1 MAAQL
6 SFTSFNRDPDPW
18 CQDSTAALWDGLDFS
33 TCFRARVFNG
43 LIPAAFIALSLS
55 SFLLLIIFHI
65 VIKLLPKSSSK
76 VAISSGAA
84 RRLSTSSR
92 ARRSSI
98 SSAYSSAEI
107 PTTAGPMAIAEAE
120 NEVILG
126 VVNEESP
133 DLEIKD
139 VLALGVGDT
148 KESVAREHLGGFL
161 QVSGSSAID
170 DEEEG
175 ERIPESVTFGMLFI
189 ALWGTKK
196 NSLSAVGSAALT
208 ALLVVRLVY
217 GQGEEGS
224 NWLPLMVVA
233 WAWSTLL
240 ALAQLALAFTFRLRR
255 LQLPGSTHRVPRW
268 YTFLEIHYIPWLM
281 IYVIIAF
288 FNLRSA
294 ILTNLAAE
302 SRSAFVV
309 EVATFTISSTLFL
322 VEIFAPRPSKF
333 SSRSSKA
340 TTDATTKLPR
350 APEMNASLFG
360 LATFSYINSFMV
372 ANAFPKPG
380 QPALPMTAIPDL
392 RPDDKTARVL
402 LSYRRDV
409 AALNAGRGPGTKR
422 KAWGLTAKL
431 AWHFRRELLVQQFW
445 SYIRVAVVG
454 LPPLFL
460 QAILGHINKR
470 QRGEEAPFHVALLYA
485 VGLFFFQIL
494 GALCASQSLFIGR
507 RICIRLRSIIVGE
520 VFTKALR
527 RKDMAGTSA
536 PTDESDDVKKDAK
549 KEAKKPTE
557 DEEAEKASS
566 GKILNLISVDTFRL
580 SEVCAYLHFIWP
592 ELSLTIV
599 ITVVL
604 LFRVLGLSAIAGLT
618 VLILI
623 TPLQAAS
630 SRLFYVYQ
638 KRLLAA
644 ADARLNLATEVIAS
658 VRIVKYFAWEPKF
671 LEKMQETRDKE
682 LAALWARAL
691 TMVAGTLTTFGAPI
705 IVSVATF
712 VFHTKVLHRDL
723 TAETAFTALALF
735 NILRGPLEG
744 VTDMVVNVLQA
755 HVSLKRIDE
764 FLQEQ
769 ETAKYSTMRST
780 ATGTEPV
787 IGFVDGSF
795 TWSDEQLAKDDP
807 SVFRIHDLN
816 LEFPVGKLSII
827 LGPVGS
833 GKSTLLLSLLGETNK
848 LSGASFLPSP
858 VVRSTGADP
867 SILTDTAAYCSQSPW
882 LLSDTIK
889 ENILFGSQLNE
900 ARYQAVL
907 DACALQT
914 DLRQFELGDATEVGE
929 KGTVLSGGQKARIS
943 LARAI
948 YSPAKHVLLDD
959 VLSAVDSHTAQHL
972 FSECL
977 KGRIMRHRTCI
988 IVTHAVDLCLPGSAY
1003 IVSMD
1008 NGSIVTSGTPDVLA
1022 TSPEH
1027 KALLAPKLEETA
1039 AASAIMIE
1047 AIAAGETDEELTIEQ
1062 AEAKR
1067 ARQEQLKLVK
1077 DETQSEGAVSRDVY
1091 LLYLRS
1097 MGGWWLA
1104 ALSLSIFVAA
1114 QLAEIG
1120 VSLALRYWAAS
1131 YDDEENSARQL
1142 VVMTLHTSLNR
1153 WRSVP
1158 SAMLHPFRSNEDLF
1172 STTGYGNE
1180 TTDYWLK
1187 MYVVLGLINLS
1198 LYAARVAFFLH
1209 RGVVASRIIY
1219 TELIDK
1225 ILGARIRFF
1234 DQTPTGRILN
1244 RLSKDMETIDQDVA
1258 MAGMFLLLEIL
1269 GVIGII
1275 GSISAVL
1282 PAFLGAAAII
1292 TLSYWAIGYVYLA
1305 SSRELKRHESVTKS
1319 PIFALFGESLNG
1331 VATIRAYGDS
1341 ARFTR
1346 QTFDLVNINNRP
1358 FFALWQANR
1367 WLSVR
1372 VDIAGACVSLAAA
1385 VFVLSAKS
1393 MDAALAG
1400 FVLSFAIAFNERIL
1414 WVVRLW
1420 SVVEINFNSVERVRE
1435 YLQLDQ
1441 ESKTGAIPPA
1451 IWPSRD
1457 GSIEVEGLTASYAPE
1472 LPPVLKNVSFKIL
1485 PKEKI
1490 GICGRTGSGKSTL
1503 GLSFFRFI
1511 EPTSGRIVIDG
1522 LDINTLS
1529 LPELR
1534 SRLTIV
1540 AQESALFAGTLRFNV
1555 DPFDVY
1561 DDADIWDAL
1570 RRVQMAAPISR
1581 PTPRQSRAPSRV
1593 QSRAPSIK
1601 GGADDEDGEGSETT
1615 ATEADERFI
1624 VKSLEMVVM
1633 EGGKNFS
1640 AGQRQLLALARGI
1653 LKLSTSSILLL
1664 DESTASLDQATD
1676 ERIQDTIRTEMSSAT
1691 ILCIAHRLRTIIDY
1705 DKILVLDQGEVVEFD
1720 TPWNLLARESSSF
1733 YSLCQKSG
1741 EFDSLLVLANAK
1753 RDSLI
1758 A

>member
-1 MAAQL
+1 MANQI
-6 SFTSFNRDPDPW
+6 SFASKPDPDPW
-18 CQDSTAALWDGLDFS
+18 CQHGLEPLWDGLDFS
-33 TCFRARVFNG
+33 RCFQARVING
-43 LIPAAFIALSLS
+43 LIPGVFLALSLLA
-55 SFLLLIIFHI
+55 LLLILLSSLYSY
-65 VIKLLPKSSSK
+65 LLPRTSTPH
-76 VAISSGAA
+76 VALSSGTA
-84 RRLSTSSR
+84 RRLSISSR
-92 ARRSSI
+92 ARRV
-98 SSAYSSAEI
+98 SSASASAEI
-107 PTTAGPMAIAEAE
+107 TTAGPQAIVEAE

-126 VVNEESP
+126 VVAEESP

-139 VLALGVGDT
+139 ILELGVGNEG
-148 KESVAREHLGGFL
+148 KKPVGRGLGAGLGG
-161 QVSGSSAID
+161 SAVEEE
-170 DEEEG
+170 DEEEV
-175 ERIPESVTFGMLFI
+175 EPAKVTAAMIGK

-196 NSLSAVGSAALT
+196 NTLSVLGSAALT
-208 ALLVVRLVY
+208 ALLVARLVD
-217 GQGEEGS
+217 GKSDAGA
-224 NWLPLMVVA
+224 NWAPLMVAA
-233 WAWSTLL
+233 WAWTTLL
-240 ALAQLALAFTFRLRR
+240 TLTQLALAFAARLDR
-255 LQLPGSTHRVPRW
+255 LQRPGSTHRVPAW
-268 YTFLEIHYIPWLM
+268 YSHLEMHFIPWLL
-281 IYVIIAF
+281 IYSLVAF
-288 FNLRSA
+288 FNLRSTLLA
-294 ILTNLAAE
+294 PTTPSSIPLAATTFAV
-302 SRSAFVV
+302 AF
-309 EVATFTISSTLFL
+309 SLFL
-322 VEIFAPRPSKF
+322 VEILAPH
-333 SSRSSKA
+333 A
-340 TTDATTKLPR
+340 LPA
-350 APEMNASLFG
+350 APEMNASLFA
-360 LATFSYINSFMV
+360 LATFSYVDSFMIN
-372 ANAFPKPG
+372 NAFPKSG
-380 QPALPMTAIPDL
+380 SLAIPMSSVPDL

-409 AALNAGRGPGTKR
+409 AVLNAGRGPGTSR
-422 KAWGLTAKL
+422 KVFGLTARL
-431 AWHFRRELLVQQFW
+431 FWHFRRPLLVQQFW
-445 SYIRVAVVG
+445 SYIRVAVVA

-460 QAILGHINKR
+460 KGILGHINRR
-470 QRGEEAPFHVALLYA
+470 QRGEEAPLHVALLYA
-485 VGLFFFQIL
+485 GALFFFQIL
-494 GALCASQSLFIGR
+494 GALAASQSLFIGR

-527 RKDMAGTSA
+527 RKDMAGSSVA
-536 PTDESDDVKKDAK
+536 KADDPDAK
-549 KEAKKPTE
+549 PDGKDKDEKKPTE

-566 GKILNLISVDTFRL
+566 GKILNLVSVDTFRL

-618 VLILI
+618 VLVLI
-623 TPLQAAS
+623 TPLQAAA

-644 ADARLNLATEVIAS
+644 ADGRLNLATEVIAS
-658 VRIVKYFAWEPKF
+658 VRIVKWERKF
-671 LEKMQETRDKE
+671 LEKMQVTRDKE

-691 TMVAGTLTTFGAPI
+691 TMVAGSILTFGAPV

-744 VTDMVVNVLQA
+744 FTDMLVNVLQA
-755 HVSLKRIDE
+755 HVSLQRIDD
-764 FLQEQ
+764 FLQEE
-769 ETAKYSTMRST
+769 ETAKYSVIRAPANGS
-780 ATGTEPV
+780 EPI
-787 IGFVDGSF
+787 IGFVDGNF
-795 TWSDEQLAKDDP
+795 TWSDEQLAMDDP
-807 SVFRIHDLN
+807 TVFRIRDLN
-816 LEFPVGKLSII
+816 LNFPVGKLSII

-848 LSGASFLPSP
+848 LSGSSFLPSP
-858 VVRSTGADP
+858 VVRSTGVDP
-867 SILTDTAAYCSQSPW
+867 AILTETSAYCSQSPW

-889 ENILFGSQLNE
+889 ENILFGSPLNE
-900 ARYQAVL
+900 KRYRDVL
-907 DACALQT
+907 DVCALET
-914 DLRQFELGDATEVGE
+914 DLKQFELGDETEVGE

-948 YSPAKHVLLDD
+948 YSSARHVLLDD

-972 FSECL
+972 FAKCL
-977 KGRIMRHRTCI
+977 TGVLMRHRTCI

-1003 IVSMD
+1003 VVSMD
-1008 NGSIVTSGTPDVLA
+1008 NGNVISSGSPDLVATTSGGGDLKLKAEQDV
-1022 TSPEH
+1022 
-1027 KALLAPKLEETA
+1027 A
-1039 AASAIMIE
+1039 AASAVTIE
-1047 AIAAGETDEELTIEQ
+1047 AIASGETDEEITVEQ

-1067 ARQEQLKLVK
+1067 ARQEKLKLVK
-1077 DETQSEGAVSRDVY
+1077 DETMSEGSVSKDVY
-1091 LLYLRS
+1091 MLYLRA

-1104 ALSLSIFVAA
+1104 GVSLAIFVGA
-1114 QLAEIG
+1114 QAAEIG

-1131 YDDEENSARQL
+1131 YDDEENSAGHL
-1142 VVMTLHTSLNR
+1142 LALTLHTSLNR
-1153 WRSVP
+1153 YRSFLAP
-1158 SAMLHPFRSNEDLF
+1158 HEPLM
-1172 STTGYGNE
+1172 TMGTGND

-1187 MYVVLGLINLS
+1187 VYVVLGAVNLA
-1198 LYAARVAFFLH
+1198 LYGGRVGFFLW
-1209 RGVVASRIIY
+1209 RGVIASRTIY
-1219 TELIDK
+1219 SELIDK

-1234 DQTPTGRILN
+1234 DSTPTGRILN

-1258 MAGMFLLLEIL
+1258 MAGMFLLLEVL

-1282 PAFLGAAAII
+1282 PAFLIAAVFI
-1292 TLSYWAIGYVYLA
+1292 TLIYWGIGYIYLA
-1305 SSRELKRHESVTKS
+1305 SSRELKRHDSVSKS
-1319 PIFALFGESLNG
+1319 PIFGLFGESLNG

-1341 ARFTR
+1341 ARFTK
-1346 QTFDLVNINNRP
+1346 QVFSLININNRP

-1372 VDIAGACVSLAAA
+1372 VDIAGAAVSLAAA
-1385 VFVLSAKS
+1385 VFVLSDKN

-1400 FVLSFAIAFNERIL
+1400 FVMSFAIAFNERIL

-1435 YLQLDQ
+1435 YLELDQ
-1441 ESKTGAIPPA
+1441 ESKNGIIPPA

-1457 GSIEVEGLTASYAPE
+1457 GSIEIEGLTASYAPE
-1472 LPPVLKNVSFKIL
+1472 LPPVLKNVTFSIL
-1485 PKEKI
+1485 PKEKV

-1540 AQESALFAGTLRFNV
+1540 AQESALFAGTLRFNL
-1555 DPFDVY
+1555 DPFDAY

-1570 RRVQMAAPISR
+1570 RRTQMASPTGS
-1581 PTPRQSRAPSRV
+1581 TPRDSRAP
-1593 QSRAPSIK
+1593 SRAPSIK
-1601 GGADDEDGEGSETT
+1601 ASSENEEAGSETT
-1615 ATEADERFI
+1615 VTEADERFI
-1624 VKSLEMVVM
+1624 VKSLEMAVL

-1676 ERIQDTIRTEMSSAT
+1676 ERIQDTIRTQMSSAT

-1720 TPWNLLARESSSF
+1720 TPWNLLARESSAF
-1733 YSLCQKSG
+1733 ASLCQKSG
-1741 EFDSLLVLANAK
+1741 EFPELLKLANAK
-1753 RDSLI
+1753 RDSLL